1 MELAEGI
8 VIRAHGGH
16 YYVQTADGSV
26 VDCALRG
33 RLKRARTWSDLVATG
48 DRVRWRPTQ
57 QGGGVI
63 EEVLPRKSALSRA
76 AGLEKAREE
85 VIVANLDQVVVV
97 FSVCKPPFDPF
108 MLDRYLVACEAAKLP
123 VVIVINKVDLL
134 GAEEEREAMELY
146 RRIGYRL
153 LYTSA
158 LTGEGVE
165 VLRVTLRGKV
175 SALTGPSGVGKSCLL
190 NALWPHLNLEV
201 GEISAFHQRG
211 KHTTVVAQLL
221 TPEPGTYVAD
231 TPGLR
236 QFHLWNVDPK
246 QLASLFP
253 EMAPYQGQCRF
264 SPCTHRHEPDCAV
277 RQAVETGEIAEI
289 RYESYCRL
297 FEAVR

>member
-1 MELAEGI
+1 MELVEGT

-16 YYVQTADGSV
+16 YYVQTDDGLV
-26 VDCALRG
+26 ADCALRG
-33 RLKRARTWSDLVATG
+33 RLKRTRARSDLVATG

-57 QGGGVI
+57 PGCGVI

-76 AGLEKAREE
+76 SGLEGTREE

-97 FSVCKPPFDPF
+97 FAVHKPPFDPF
-108 MLDRYLVACEAAKLP
+108 MLDRYLVACEAAGLP
-123 VVIVINKVDLL
+123 AVIVINKVDLL
-134 GAEEEREAMELY
+134 SSEDEREAMELY

-165 VLRVTLRGKV
+165 ALRIALRGKV

-190 NALWPHLNLEV
+190 NALWPQLNLEV

-221 TPEPGTYVAD
+221 APEPGTYVAD

-236 QFHLWNVDPK
+236 QFHLWNVDPRR
-246 QLASLFP
+246 LASLFP
-253 EMAPYQGQCRF
+253 EMAPYRGQCRF

-277 RQAVETGEIAEI
+277 RRAVEEGEIAET

-297 FEAVR
+297 YEAGS